1 MNERPRDRSGERM
14 PPVGHPSTM
23 SQDLRPSQL
32 PGKPLDRR
40 VNLSTNQ
47 ILKPPVVQ
55 PPLPPPPEH
64 FVGQSSHIY

>member
-1 MNERPRDRSGERM
+1 M

-40 VNLSTNQ
+40 ANLSTNQ
-47 ILKPPVVQ
+47 IVKPPVAHH
-55 PPLPPPPEH
+55 PPPAAHHP
-64 FVGQSSHIY
+64 VPA